1 MHWPFP
7 PNPPEYESPGLGLL
21 VALFAI
27 VLIFLVVVFYAAR
40 SSASQ
45 LHEPEPAPDETAI
58 EEERRQ

>member
-1 MHWPFP
+1 
-7 PNPPEYESPGLGLL
+7 